1 MSIGTELGQYI
12 LQTQFKKF
20 WRFNGRGVWTPHLGT
35 PVGLPKATARV
46 DSRL

>member
-1 MSIGTELGQYI
+1 MSIEAELGQYI

-20 WRFNGRGVWTPHLGT
+20 WRFNGGGWTPPLGT
-35 PVGLPKATARV
+35 PVGLPKTTERV